1 PGPPRTGAGRARR
14 RRRARRGILWRYRR
28 VWFLFGLLGF
38 TALAGAIFVITQ
50 IPLPS
55 EAPLAQTTLI
65 FDAAGKP
72 MAELHGVENRYPVSL
87 DQVPE
92 ITQAAVIAAEDRKF
106 LEHRG
111 IDPMSIARAT
121 WADIRSKGVTQG
133 GSTITQ
139 QYVKNQFVGSE
150 RSLVRKL
157 KEAVIAIKLEQKY
170 DKRTI
175 LEKYLNTV
183 YFGRGAYGIQAAAR
197 TYFAKNVDQLDLK
210 ESAYLAGLIRKPS
223 TGDVFVNPEDG
234 YFLRSSVLTNMVR
247 DAVITQEQADE
258 VEQAKIEEYVFRP
271 EKADTTF
278 TNPRDGM
285 EYFVEYV
292 RQKLVDTY
300 GEDRV
305 LRGGLRVTT
314 TLDPAV
320 QAQAYRSV
328 YGTLD
333 RDDDPAGGLVALDMQ
348 GRVVAMVGGRDWAAS
363 KVNLAVGEEGGGSGR
378 QGGSAFKP
386 FVLAEAIRQGISVD
400 KEYFDGS
407 NKMKLQGWEHEVENY
422 ERASYPPMNLVE
434 ATAWSV
440 NTVYAQLVNRVR
452 PENVAKLA
460 KDLGIRS
467 ELNAVPSIAL
477 GTQNVSVLDMATAY
491 LTLANDGQRVD
502 PRVIAKVEE
511 GGTVLVDDKPA
522 NRRRVLPPDVARQV
536 RSVLAEVVNRGSG
549 VQAQLPNG
557 GVWGKTG
564 TSENYG
570 DAWFVGGNE
579 KLITAV
585 WMGYPEGQS
594 REMHYIHGITS
605 VAGGT
610 LPAFIFKRFM
620 LQAAPGEGKPPTT
633 DAVLDVRALNQLSA
647 PWDPGPVSGPAVSAS
662 DSDAPTV
669 VTTTTAPP
677 AQPAATTVTTEPA
690 VSQSPVASTPPPST
704 QSTTP
709 VLTTPP
715 VSFTPPT
722 SPRRS
727 TNTSISFP
735 DFND

>member
-1 PGPPRTGAGRARR
+1 M
-14 RRRARRGILWRYRR
+14 
-28 VWFLFGLLGF
+28 WFLFGLLGF

-65 FDAAGKP
+65 YDSAGKP

-111 IDPMSIARAT
+111 VDPMSIARAT
-121 WADIRSKGVTQG
+121 WADIRKKGVMQG

-150 RSLVRKL
+150 RTLVRKL
-157 KEAVIAIKLEQKY
+157 KEAVVAIKLERKY

-183 YFGRGAYGIQAAAR
+183 YFGRGAYGIQAAAK
-197 TYFAKNVDQLDLK
+197 TYFAKNVEQLDLK

-223 TGDVFVNPEDG
+223 LGDVYVDPDSA
-234 YFLRSSVLTNMVR
+234 YFLRTSVLDGMVR
-247 DAVITQEQADE
+247 DGTITPAQADE
-258 VEQAKIEEYVFRP
+258 VRSAKIESYVFRP

-278 TNPRDGM
+278 TTNPTDGV

-314 TLDPAV
+314 TLDPVA

-333 RDDDPAGGLVALDMQ
+333 DDDDPEGGLVALDLQ
-348 GRVVAMVGGRDWAAS
+348 GRVVAMVGGRDWATS
-363 KVNLAVGEEGGGSGR
+363 KVNLAVGEEGGGGGR

-386 FVLAEAIRQGISVD
+386 FVLAEAIRQNISVER
-400 KEYFDGS
+400 EYFSGA
-407 NKMKLQGWEHEVENY
+407 NKLELPGWEHPVQNY
-422 ERASYPPMNLVE
+422 ENASFGFMNLVE
-434 ATAWSV
+434 ATANSV
-440 NTVYAQLVNRVR
+440 NTVYAQLVNRVG
-452 PENVAKLA
+452 PQNVVKLA

-467 ELNAVPSIAL
+467 ELVPVPSIAL
-477 GTQNVSVLDMATAY
+477 GTQEVSVLDMANAY
-491 LTLANDGQRVD
+491 LTIANNGVRSDA
-502 PRVIAKVEE
+502 RVIARVEE

-522 NRRRVLPPDVARQV
+522 NRRRVLPREVAEQV
-536 RSVLAEVVNRGSG
+536 REVLAEVVNRGSG
-549 VQAQLPNG
+549 VNAQLPNG
-557 GVWGKTG
+557 GIWGKTG

-585 WMGYPEGQS
+585 WMGYAEGQS
-594 REMHYIHGITS
+594 REMHYVHGITS

-620 LQAAPGEGKPPTT
+620 LQAAPGEGGPKTT
-633 DAVLDVRALNQLSA
+633 SDLVFDPRALNQSSSGRDTTATSA
-647 PWDPGPVSGPAVSAS
+647 PVAASS
-662 DSDAPTV
+662 DSGASAV
-669 VTTTTAPP
+669 ATTTTSAPARP
-677 AQPAATTVTTEPA
+677 ATTVTTAPA
-690 VSQSPVASTPPPST
+690 AAQSPVASTPPVAEPS
-704 QSTTP
+704 SP
-709 VLTTPP
+709 VVSSPP
-715 VSFTPPT
+715 VSYTPT
-722 SPRRS
+722 TQPRRARS
-727 TNTSISFP
+727 PSISIP
-735 DFND
+735 DLDD